1 MIKLLKIVLT
11 FLLLCSAQLI
21 TADEQA
27 VISPLAHK
35 SLLLAS
41 SKYGPLTVVVGERGH
56 ILYSHDTK
64 NWAQASVDTKATL
77 TSVIMLDEKNGWAV
91 GHDAVILK
99 TDDGARIWHKVFS
112 DVDEQ
117 APLLDIYFRDALN
130 GMAIGAYGL
139 MYLTHDGG
147 VNWQKTD
154 LKLLY
159 KNKDVDSEFQDEFT
173 ETEDLHL
180 NAISYAG
187 DHRFYIAAEAGRI
200 FRSDDDGQS
209 WLDLSSPYRGSFFG
223 VLPLSYKC
231 VLVYGLRGHLYHS
244 SNAGD
249 SWIKI
254 ETGTEEMLTDAKI
267 LSNGDIVVVGLAG
280 TMILSKDNGN
290 SFLKVDLHHRHGLS
304 EILEITDRSLLFT
317 GDAGIQLLSRD
328 SLTSGQ

>member
-1 MIKLLKIVLT
+1 MIKPLKIVLAI
-11 FLLLCSAQLI
+11 LLFCSGQLI
-21 TADEQA
+21 VADEQA
-27 VISPLAHK
+27 VISSLAQK

-41 SKYGPLTVVVGERGH
+41 SKYGPLMVVVGERGH

-64 NWAQASVDTKATL
+64 NWIQASVDTKVTL
-77 TSVIMLDEKNGWAV
+77 TNVVMLDEKTGWAV

-99 TDDGARIWHKVFS
+99 TDDGAKTWHKIFS

-117 APLLDIYFRDALN
+117 APLLDIYFKDALN
-130 GMAIGAYGL
+130 GIAIGAYGL
-139 MYLTHDGG
+139 MYLTHDAG
-147 VNWQKTD
+147 VDWQKTN
-154 LKLLY
+154 LKLLH

-173 ETEDLHL
+173 DTEDLHL

-200 FRSDDDGQS
+200 FRSDDDAQS

-223 VLPLSYKC
+223 VLPLSFKD
-231 VLVYGLRGHLYHS
+231 VLVYGLRGHLYRS
-244 SNAGD
+244 SDAGT

-267 LSNGDIVVVGLAG
+267 LSNGDIVVIGLAG
-280 TMILSKDNGN
+280 TMILSEDNGN
-290 SFLKVDLHHRHGLS
+290 TFLKVDLHHRHGLS
-304 EILEITDRSLLFT
+304 AMIETSDSSLLLT
-317 GDAGIQLLSRD
+317 SDAGIQLLSKD